1 MEWMKVIQK
10 ACLNFDIS
18 INALHEINF
27 FYTGN
32 TQQQTEIIFTEDDSS
47 CDSQKWGNLAQK
59 KNCWSALL
67 TPQKYTQ
74 IGERCSFLCF
84 IFLFL
89 ILSRFFFRILLK
101 LFKITKNSYSYNF
114 NLCVLTNILREN
126 VGKYFKR
133 IKLIYEKLKSSFNR
147 L

>member
-1 MEWMKVIQK
+1 MKVIQK

-59 KNCWSALL
+59 KLL
-67 TPQKYTQ
+67 ISVAYTTE
-74 IGERCSFLCF
+74 IHTNWREMFLSLFHISFLNF
-84 IFLFL
+84 VEIFFQD
-89 ILSRFFFRILLK
+89 I
-101 LFKITKNSYSYNF
+101 
-114 NLCVLTNILREN
+114 
-126 VGKYFKR
+126 
-133 IKLIYEKLKSSFNR
+133 IKTF
-147 L
+147 